1 MYRSPIDLNISQ
13 VIEQQAKEA
22 AEKFDNLIF
31 NAVYEVV
38 PSVDKDELLRAFHY
52 DRDQYDKGFVDG
64 KAAAMDEL
72 VRCKD
77 CKHSEL
83 YFFADNGTTCIEE
96 YKCLHHRMGVNVLE
110 HDDFCSYGER
120 RSDGNL

>member
-38 PSVDKDELLRAFHY
+38 PSVDKEELFRALHY
-52 DRDQYDKGFVDG
+52 DRDQYNKGFVDG
-64 KAAAMDEL
+64 KAAAMNEL
-72 VRCKD
+72 VVCRD
-77 CKHSEL
+77 CKWFREKTEFLDRHCTLVGNCVDE
-83 YFFADNGTTCIEE
+83 D
-96 YKCLHHRMGVNVLE
+96 H
-110 HDDFCSYGER
+110 FCSYGER
-120 RSDGNL
+120 WEELE